1 MSLARYYGYHLITN
15 DFLRSEKETYPA
27 FFNDFDKIINFVW
40 DVESPDIRID
50 YYFCKKDLTITSEY
64 QTLLDDANLK
74 NILDKK
80 CKLEVGAAK
89 NVITTKRIHRDRIA
103 ANCNI
108 MRSERKLVLERRK
121 EIDSEYR
128 QLKDLGI
135 KVARDEESVELMDNH
150 FEKQS
155 ELLELL
161 KENTAESAKMLDK
174 ISSYDIERNQA
185 SAEIRSLNEK
195 LSQLQDK
202 ATLTHHELQQSV
214 VKLRLHENLIRDN
227 NR

>member
-1 MSLARYYGYHLITN
+1 MNINATFFAELIAFCIFVLITY
-15 DFLRSEKETYPA
+15 RYIWPSMA
-27 FFNDFDKIINFVW
+27 SV
-40 DVESPDIRID
+40 
-50 YYFCKKDLTITSEY
+50 
-64 QTLLDDANLK
+64 
-74 NILDKK
+74 
-80 CKLEVGAAK
+80 LE
-89 NVITTKRIHRDRIA
+89 
-103 ANCNI
+103 
-108 MRSERKLVLERRK
+108 ERRK

-135 KVARDEESVELMDNH
+135 KGARDEESVELMDNH

-174 ISSYDIERNQA
+174 VSSYDIERNQA